1 MPKRKRLEEN
11 KGDQI
16 ITKFFQRSTRTGRN
30 AASNPVTTESKKR
43 SATQRVPSSQRAMS
57 SSRATSSKETS
68 SSANTSA
75 SASSSRHSSAA
86 SKPSPSRSK
95 EPQIDTSPILEAFKR
110 QELKQRQ
117 KAATGSNTKGDGKEE
132 CDPRPHSKEYSSKKG
147 LTSAGTAG
155 ETAKTGM
162 QGSKEKALPKRRL
175 EYEGGDKTEAGSKK
189 KQKQDV
195 SFKISES
202 KWEEFKVNLASS
214 PTFKIKP
221 GMLSKKAKEASLTEN
236 VNTESA
242 EEPQTETGQSQSGEG
257 SISQPDVP
265 KIVVDQSND
274 SVSGPII
281 NSPLK
286 VQKFPAGSL
295 KISEA
300 LKKVIQDKMKAS
312 PLKVAPIV
320 PKDAA
325 EGSTSEINREHPE
338 PVDDMEGDKITHIT
352 PLKIRAF
359 YPFEKG
365 HISPLD
371 RSLPIGAGKS
381 QVTKTPQSK
390 GEEIVPGSRHGK
402 VTEEAIK
409 PPGESVS
416 GAEKPRGVMS
426 LFQELKLSV
435 KDLQDQEEETSEE
448 SQSSSATPA
457 RSTSQPAGEKAASS
471 IKMNIAK
478 LKQIIKAPSLSP
490 QTSAANSPAPS
501 DKGGESPRGTETKP
515 SPGSES
521 LRKGE
526 DVGADDEKQ
535 HADYIRNL
543 PSALTALEKQ
553 VGDSGVKHS
562 DFTKDRL
569 EDSEPEEVDLEESK
583 AFDSDEEYGL
593 ESDDSD
599 DDLLLMPVANLKD
612 IQSASLRPPPCTPQK
627 LSESQE
633 MQCSPMSPATQVP
646 APRDVNF
653 KFSLDDLL
661 AEQNKTVGREPRR
674 LRDVTDELMADVR
687 QGGFRRMV
695 ADLERE
701 EHECSDSDREG
712 KLENPKHKKFVRD
725 RNLKKMEIPDMHP
738 GETVFNSK
746 DMGRLFDFPGS
757 LTPVSCG
764 LVPPLDQDDPLH
776 LLLTSPD
783 YLEDMLTSGTLED
796 MYAYDVCPE
805 PLQRW
810 LFFLMSISRD
820 QHVVNSAYKT
830 LTSVFMSNWS
840 LEEDDNPVWLP
851 SLADVTRALLNYGAQ
866 LHDLYPL
873 TSARP
878 SFNEED
884 VSLPL
889 HDSEKENQ
897 NGNVPSDTRGS
908 QEGQRGL
915 PAVNLVYIL
924 QTLSKLNAPPRDGT
938 FRIYSEQDLVHLV
951 CLLCRTLLDV
961 QLRGLAV
968 QFEFQSCI
976 SEILDWFEEER
987 WPRIVAELCS
997 SLPQL
1002 SSHHHNLVT
1011 LARHMPCTERGR
1023 YLQRRLSLCIMR
1035 KLLWK
1040 GRGRDGSTEVAESKG
1055 IGAENMDVDVQL
1067 TELTPLL
1074 PDCQMKNIL
1083 ELVSS
1088 ERESQNS
1095 SQESDDGG
1103 RSFENDR
1110 EAYYLLSTLVHL
1122 IDMGVG
1128 NEPLPTSQ
1136 RDALAQVIHH
1146 LNSISG
1152 NIRDNIKLFHR
1163 SKVKNLVMR
1172 TVSKLNLLK
1181 DGMKKTQQSLF
1192 SYIKEQKSET
1202 PEQRGHRLE
1211 ESGSSPIW
1219 KSGQLS
1225 ETNCEDSES
1234 GTHRSGRLSAMSVES
1249 NMTGTA
1255 STRLASPED
1264 EDQHSPIEQ
1273 TIEPE
1278 GQHVT

>member
-1 MPKRKRLEEN
+1 MPKRKRLEES

-16 ITKFFQRSTRTGRN
+16 ITKFFQRSTQTARN
-30 AASNPVTTESKKR
+30 AASSAVTTQSKKR
-43 SATQRVPSSQRAMS
+43 SATQVHRAPTTRRAMS
-57 SSRATSSKETS
+57 SSRASTSKEGS
-68 SSANTSA
+68 SSGSNPASA
-75 SASSSRHSSAA
+75 SASASKHSSTA
-86 SKPSPSRSK
+86 SKPSPSKSK
-95 EPQIDTSPILEAFKR
+95 EPQTDTSPILEAFKR
-110 QELKQRQ
+110 QELRQRQ
-117 KAATGSNTKGDGKEE
+117 KAATRSNTKGDGQE
-132 CDPRPHSKEYSSKKG
+132 DFGPLSKQGSSKKDVQASG
-147 LTSAGTAG
+147 LTSADTG
-155 ETAKTGM
+155 EEMAKMGI

-175 EYEGGDKTEAGSKK
+175 EYEGGDKTEDGSKK
-189 KQKQDV
+189 KQKSDV
-195 SFKISES
+195 SFKISDS
-202 KWEEFKVNLASS
+202 KREEFKANLSSS
-214 PTFKIKP
+214 PRFKIKP
-221 GMLSKKAKEASLTEN
+221 ETLPKKAKETSLTEN
-236 VNTESA
+236 LNTEST
-242 EEPQTETGQSQSGEG
+242 EEPGTENLQSQSGEG
-257 SISQPDVP
+257 SSSQADKP
-265 KIVVDQSND
+265 KITEEQDAE
-274 SVSGPII
+274 SGPLA
-281 NSPLK
+281 NSHLK
-286 VQKFPAGSL
+286 VQKLPAGSL
-295 KISEA
+295 RISEA
-300 LKKVIQDKMKAS
+300 SKKVFQEKIKAS
-312 PLKVAPIV
+312 PLKLATDV
-320 PKDAA
+320 PK
-325 EGSTSEINREHPE
+325 EEKESTSEINQEHPE
-338 PVDDMEGDKITHIT
+338 QMGGDETYHIT

-371 RSLPIGAGKS
+371 RSLPTGPGKY

-390 GEEIVPGSRHGK
+390 GEENVPGRTLGK
-402 VTEEAIK
+402 VTEQQ
-409 PPGESVS
+409 
-416 GAEKPRGVMS
+416 EKPRGVMS

-435 KDLQDQEEETSEE
+435 KDKQDQEDETSKD
-448 SQSSSATPA
+448 SHDQSATPT
-457 RSTSQPAGEKAASS
+457 RSSQPAGEKTASS

-501 DKGGESPRGTETKP
+501 DKGGENGEGGTDTKP
-515 SPGSES
+515 SSVSES

-526 DVGADDEKQ
+526 DVELPEVDDDKQQADHKLQ
-535 HADYIRNL
+535 RNL
-543 PSALTALEKQ
+543 FSTLTTVEEQ
-553 VGDSGVKHS
+553 VGDSKVKHS
-562 DFTKDRL
+562 VLAKCDQ
-569 EDSEPEEVDLEESK
+569 EDSEPEDACLDESK
-583 AFDSDEEYGL
+583 AFDSDEEFGL

-612 IQSASLRPPPCTPQK
+612 IQSASLRPPPSTPQK

-633 MQCSPMSPATQVP
+633 IPCSPMSPAMEVP
-646 APRDVNF
+646 VPRDVNF

-695 ADLERE
+695 DDLERE
-701 EHECSDSDREG
+701 EQEGSDSDKEG

-738 GETVFNSK
+738 GETVFNPK

-757 LTPVSCG
+757 LTLASCG
-764 LVPPLDQDDPLH
+764 LEPPLDQEDPLH

-783 YLEDMLTSGTLED
+783 CLEDMLTSGTLED

-810 LFFLMSISRD
+810 LFFVMCISRD
-820 QHVVNSAYKT
+820 QHTANSAYKT
-830 LTSVFMSNWS
+830 LTSVLMSNLS
-840 LEEDDNPVWLP
+840 LEEDGGPVWLP
-851 SLADVTRALLNYGAQ
+851 CLADVTRALLNYGAQ
-866 LHDLYPL
+866 LPDLYPL

-884 VSLPL
+884 ISLPL
-889 HDSEKENQ
+889 HDAEKENQ
-897 NGNVPSDTRGS
+897 NGNIPSDTRGG
-908 QEGQRGL
+908 QEGHRGL
-915 PAVNLVYIL
+915 PAVNLIYVL
-924 QTLSKLNAPPRDGT
+924 QTLSKLNAPPRNDT
-938 FRIYSEQDLVHLV
+938 LHIYSEQDLKHLMYM
-951 CLLCRTLLDV
+951 LCRTLLDV

-968 QFEFQSCI
+968 QFEFQNCI
-976 SEILDWFEEER
+976 AEILDWFEEER
-987 WPRIVAELCS
+987 WPEIVAELCS
-997 SLPQL
+997 SLPHL
-1002 SSHHHNLVT
+1002 SSHHHNLLT

-1035 KLLWK
+1035 KLL
-1040 GRGRDGSTEVAESKG
+1040 RQGRDREGDTEVGQG
-1055 IGAENMDVDVQL
+1055 IGTDSMDTDFQL

-1083 ELVSS
+1083 VLVSL

-1110 EAYYLLSTLVHL
+1110 EAYYLLSSLVNL
-1122 IDMGVG
+1122 IDMVVG

-1136 RDALAQVIHH
+1136 RDDLVQVIQQ

-1172 TVSKLNLLK
+1172 TVDKLNILK
-1181 DGMKKTQQSLF
+1181 DGMGNSNQRPLF
-1192 SYIKEQKSET
+1192 DYMKDQNSG
-1202 PEQRGHRLE
+1202 RE

-1234 GTHRSGRLSAMSVES
+1234 GTHHSGRLSAMSVES
-1249 NMTGTA
+1249 NLTGTA
-1255 STRLASPED
+1255 SARLASPED
-1264 EDQHSPIEQ
+1264 EDQHSPTEHA
-1273 TIEPE
+1273 IEPE
-1278 GQHVT
+1278 GQHMT